1 MEMIF
6 HCRGN
11 KSHFHKKG
19 CALGLILKVRVFGTR
34 KWLLKRQRLVF
45 FFTNRIKNNLAVK
58 YITVL
63 PLLNAKKKLP
73 LLRRT
78 LLVP

>member
-1 MEMIF
+1 MIF

-45 FFTNRIKNNLAVK
+45 FFTNRIKNNVAVK

>member
-34 KWLLKRQRLVF
+34 KWRIKKTTSGILF
-45 FFTNRIKNNLAVK
+45 HNRIKKNLAVK